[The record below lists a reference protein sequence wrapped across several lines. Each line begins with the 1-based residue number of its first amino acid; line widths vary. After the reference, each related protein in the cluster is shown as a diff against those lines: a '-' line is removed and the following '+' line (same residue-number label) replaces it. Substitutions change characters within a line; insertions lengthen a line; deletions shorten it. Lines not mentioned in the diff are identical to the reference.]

1 MDLLL
6 PLLTL
11 AGVHFLACMSPGQSF
26 VVTAQMALAHG
37 RAPALANALGQGAGA
52 VVWASAAM
60 LGLGLLLAQAA
71 WLYAALKIAGGI
83 YLIYLAVRIWL
94 NANAPIAVSAG
105 ESAGSMAVSTGFRI
119 GFLTLVANPK
129 AIVFFSSIFVALLP
143 PAMPV
148 WVKAV
153 ILGIVFMNEV
163 VWYSIV
169 TLMFSAPRPRG
180 VYLRF
185 KPWIDRV
192 MAVVLALLG
201 ARLVAEVRP

>member
-1 MDLLL
+1 MDLAL

-37 RAPALANALGQGAGA
+37 RGPAFANALGQGAGA
-52 VVWASAAM
+52 VVWATAAM
-60 LGLGLLLAQAA
+60 LGLALILQEAA
-71 WLYAALKIAGGI
+71 SLYAALRIAGGL
-83 YLIYLAVRIWL
+83 YLVYLGVRIWL
-94 NANAPIAVSAG
+94 GAGRPVAVAADASEGAVS
-105 ESAGSMAVSTGFRI
+105 MAKGFRI

-143 PAMPV
+143 PAMPA
-148 WVKAV
+148 WTKAAIV
-153 ILGIVFMNEV
+153 MIVFTNEV

-169 TLMFSAPRPRG
+169 TLLFSAQRPRG

-185 KPWIDRV
+185 KPWIDRI
-192 MAVVLALLG
+192 MAVILALLG
-201 ARLVAEVRP
+201 ARLIAEARS